1 MVENIQRLPMDAGP
15 VLGPIWYECSY
26 AAMCEAYLPG
36 ARLEWKR
43 LICRGDDTNV
53 IRIERR

>member
-1 MVENIQRLPMDAGP
+1 MDAEP

-26 AAMCEAYLPG
+26 AAMCEAYLPD

-43 LICRGDDTNV
+43 LICRGDGVNE
-53 IRIERR
+53 IRIDRG